1 LGLKQRISH
10 VFLFSALP
18 TSLLKLLGTSGEA
31 DDEHGNNE
39 VDSSSASGESWEN
52 DDLSDSSDDPNL
64 VKEPR
69 VPEEVEKGDD
79 TDSLIGVE
87 GTHIESNEVA
97 EPDNGGEKNGDFVTQ
112 DEESHHVEQDKES
125 QVSSEPNGVENH
137 RTNEKG
143 HKRTLNGDLT
153 ASETGQDPYQ
163 QKKQKKRIFRG

>member
-1 LGLKQRISH
+1 MSEE
-10 VFLFSALP
+10 SA
-18 TSLLKLLGTSGEA
+18 
-31 DDEHGNNE
+31 N
-39 VDSSSASGESWEN
+39 
-52 DDLSDSSDDPNL
+52 PNL
-64 VKEPR
+64 VKEPE

-87 GTHIESNEVA
+87 GTSGEADEVPEEVEKGDDTDTLIGVEGTQIESNEVT

-112 DEESHHVEQDKES
+112 DEESHHVEPDEES